1 MQWKGYRRWW
11 VTDDG
16 PFLGDQALESAA
28 GYFTM
33 TAPWPRQP
41 LSLQRARGDTRL
53 TCGKDDIPGD
63 QTMLHNG
70 ELWELNP
77 LHASHSL
84 IAPAPVK
91 LDVICGVAI
100 CQETEAGTGQKWS
113 IILSKETDTTKM
125 EVTAC
130 PCVKEI
136 CWCACLCIIIRRTNF
151 WIFLCYL
158 CCLIWTRLMLK
169 SRDTGEAEYSDQSSV
184 WKA

>member
-33 TAPWPRQP
+33 TATWPRQP
-41 LSLQRARGDTRL
+41 LSLQRAWGDTRL

-70 ELWELNP
+70 ELWEFNP